1 MLGLKFLDCGEGL
14 GTKRADAIRGKASA
28 ALTPFPR
35 GAAGGGPGDRAHGRP
50 RQGRRGAVYAPS
62 PSQRNRSDSLPKP
75 FELPEVRAVVRATRL
90 SCQNARNAQKFTPV
104 RGSSGE
110 SRLIVPV
117 TSKPR
122 SNDKHLPRDR
132 RERRRA

>member
-1 MLGLKFLDCGEGL
+1 MCKSLGSS
-14 GTKRADAIRGKASA
+14 ANGKASA

-35 GAAGGGPGDRAHGRP
+35 GAAGGPPVRAPRAGGARGDRAHGRP
-50 RQGRRGAVYAPS
+50 RLGRRGAVYAPS

-90 SCQNARNAQKFTPV
+90 SCQNARKAQKFTPV